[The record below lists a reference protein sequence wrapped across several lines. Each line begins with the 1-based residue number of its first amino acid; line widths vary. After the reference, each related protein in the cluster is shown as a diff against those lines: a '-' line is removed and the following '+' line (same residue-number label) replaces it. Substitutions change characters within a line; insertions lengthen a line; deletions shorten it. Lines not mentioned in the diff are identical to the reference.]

1 MDALKAA
8 TIERIKNLPDGIS
21 VEDIMYEID
30 FIGQVLEGIKDA
42 DNGRT
47 ITTEELLDRVEKW
60 GK

>member
-8 TIERIKNLPDGIS
+8 TIERIKKLPDGVS

-30 FIGQVLEGIKDA
+30 FIGQVLDGIKDA
-42 DNGRT
+42 DEGKT
-47 ITTEELLDRVEKW
+47 ITTEELLVRVDKW